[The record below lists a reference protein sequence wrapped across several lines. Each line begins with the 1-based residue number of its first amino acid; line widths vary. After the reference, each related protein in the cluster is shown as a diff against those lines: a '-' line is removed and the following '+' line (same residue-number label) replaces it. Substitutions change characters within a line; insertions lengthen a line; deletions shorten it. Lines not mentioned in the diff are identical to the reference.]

1 MFPYRDEN
9 PTYLT
14 PVITVGLIAVTTLV
28 WLLIQGAGTYP
39 ALASSVCRYGAIP
52 AELLRR
58 VPPGTSVPIGPG
70 LACAVS
76 EQPAWYSLLTSM
88 FMHGGWFHLL
98 GNMWF
103 LWVFGNNVEDSMG
116 HARYLAFYL
125 LCGILAAL
133 AQVFA
138 SPASPVPMV
147 GASGA
152 ISGIMGAYLVLY
164 PRVRIHTL
172 VVLGFYVTTI
182 AVPAYF
188 MLLYWAFIQFVSSLF
203 AVGAGTEGGVAFVA
217 HLGGFVAGA
226 SLIKLFA
233 KPAYVARHRRAR
245 FAVGPLEPF

>member
-14 PVITVGLIAVTTLV
+14 PVVTVGLITVTTLA
-28 WLLIQGAGTYP
+28 WLVVQGAGTNP
-39 ALASSVCRYGAIP
+39 ALASSVCRFGAIP
-52 AELLRR
+52 GELLGRL
-58 VPPGTSVPIGPG
+58 PPGTSIPVGPG
-70 LACAVS
+70 LACVVA
-76 EQPAWYSLLTSM
+76 ERPAWYSLFTSM

-116 HARYLAFYL
+116 HGRYLVFYV
-125 LCGILAAL
+125 LCGVLAAL

-138 SPASPVPMV
+138 SPGSGAPMV

-182 AVPAYF
+182 ALPAYF
-188 MLLYWAFIQFVSSLF
+188 MLLYWAFLQFVSSLF
-203 AVGAGTEGGVAFVA
+203 AVGAGSEGGVAFAA

-233 KPAYVARHRRAR
+233 KPAYVARHRRGR
-245 FAVGPLEPF
+245 FLVEPLEPF